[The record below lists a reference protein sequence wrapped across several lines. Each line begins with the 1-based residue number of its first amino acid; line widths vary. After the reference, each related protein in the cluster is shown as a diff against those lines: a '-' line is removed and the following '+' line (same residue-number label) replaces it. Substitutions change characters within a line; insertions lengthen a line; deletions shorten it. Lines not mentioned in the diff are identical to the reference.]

1 MQILIDERIWS
12 GYCQRILSQV
22 TESRK
27 KEVKKLLKE
36 THRLLEKMTETDDS
50 SVLQKS
56 MDAFKMHLS
65 VNARTFGVSAT
76 PSNFFIRKEN

>member
-22 TESRK
+22 AESRK

-36 THRLLEKMTETDDS
+36 THRLLEKMTETDDN

-56 MDAFKMHLS
+56 MDAFKIHLS

-76 PSNFFIRKEN
+76 PSNFFIREDD

>member
-22 TESRK
+22 AESRK

-56 MDAFKMHLS
+56 MDAFKIHLS

-76 PSNFFIRKEN
+76 PSNFFIREDD